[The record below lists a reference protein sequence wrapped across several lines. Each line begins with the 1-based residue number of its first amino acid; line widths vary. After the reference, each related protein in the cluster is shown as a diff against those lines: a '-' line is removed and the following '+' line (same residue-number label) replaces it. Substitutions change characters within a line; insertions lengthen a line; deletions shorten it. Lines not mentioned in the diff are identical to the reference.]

1 MSFDIVHLWNDHRYP
16 QSSSLSFLPTVPY
29 YPLPR
34 KWLLCFSHY
43 SSVCISLIYIS
54 SGQWLSRVWL
64 FETPWT
70 ASHQASLSITSF
82 WSLLELMS
90 IESVM
95 PPSHLILCHPL
106 LQPSVFPSIRVFFN
120 ESVLHIRGQST
131 RVSASASVLP
141 MNIQNWFPLWWTGWI
156 SLQSKCIPV
165 VDSCWCMA
173 KPIQYCKVIN
183 LQLK

>member
-64 FETPWT
+64 FATPWT
-70 ASHQASLSITSF
+70 AARQASLSIINSQ
-82 WSLLELMS
+82 SLLKVMS
-90 IESVM
+90 IELVM
-95 PPSHLILCHPL
+95 QSNHFILCRPL
-106 LQPSVFPSIRVFFN
+106 LLLPSIFSNIRVFSN
-120 ESVLHIRGQST
+120 ESVLHIRGQSI

-141 MNIQNWFPLWWTGWI
+141 MSIQDWSPLGWTGWI
-156 SLQSKCIPV
+156 SLQSKGFSRV
-165 VDSCWCMA
+165 FSNTTVQKHQFFGA
-173 KPIQYCKVIN
+173 
-183 LQLK
+183 QLSS